1 MPSDSHSEVMLLSS
15 HRLQVLK
22 YHLATPL
29 DTHLK
34 NSWEEKMMWLN
45 TTATLPVRPAMKV
58 SVRSLTDPVGLL
70 PLGGAG
76 PVLPGLRALWRRW
89 GLARGTPASSYWA
102 WLHVHLVLLLLL
114 HLLIL
119 ILEFTELSGKVPM
132 SWEDFTTAFAML
144 ATLMC
149 LAASV
154 IYPVFFTCSGP
165 APRPICA
172 TVASWLCFLAYGG
185 EVVVTRLRPRG
196 QISGF
201 LSTVSGLLKI
211 LETFVACIIFTSLGL
226 RHAVRL
232 PRAPVVRVGLLP
244 VLHLRAAHHPADHRR
259 LLSYFPASFERPGD
273 GDQACCRPPMYLTAM
288 VIWPVYGF
296 RGVRDPVPRGKVLV

>member
-1 MPSDSHSEVMLLSS
+1 
-15 HRLQVLK
+15 
-22 YHLATPL
+22 
-29 DTHLK
+29 
-34 NSWEEKMMWLN
+34 
-45 TTATLPVRPAMKV
+45 MKV

-70 PLGGAG
+70 RLAALVLSCLAFGLVASVGAG
-76 PVLPGLRALWRRW
+76 A
-89 GLARGTPASSYWA
+89 GTPASSYWA
-102 WLHVHLVLLLLL
+102 WCMFTWCFCCFFT
-114 HLLIL
+114 LLIL

-154 IYPVFFTCSGP
+154 IYPVFFTCSGV
-165 APRPICA
+165 AACPRPICA

-211 LETFVACIIFTSLGL
+211 LETFVACIIFTSLDSAMLSGFPGL
-226 RHAVRL
+226 QWCVSVYCLCFICA
-232 PRAPVVRVGLLP
+232 LLII
-244 VLHLRAAHHPADHRR
+244 LLTIGR
-259 LLSYFPASFERPGD
+259 LLSYFPVSFERLVTVTNVLS
-273 GDQACCRPPMYLTAM
+273 ATMYLTAM

-296 RGVRDPVPRGKVLV
+296 RGVRRPSPTWDKVLVVTFMSIFNFVVYTVDSIFSIRMVFWSQAS